1 MDIKIFVDADS
12 DTRLSRRIVRDLES
26 RGRSLESILDQY
38 FTTVKPMHEQ
48 FVEPSKKF
56 ADIIV
61 PQGGENKV
69 ALKMVCEQ
77 INSILG
83 IKED

>member
-1 MDIKIFVDADS
+1 MDIKIFIDADA
-12 DTRLSRRIVRDLES
+12 DTRLSRRIIRDLET
-26 RGRSLESILDQY
+26 RGRALDTILDQY
-38 FTTVKPMHEQ
+38 FTTVKPMHEE

-61 PQGGENKV
+61 PKGGENTV
-69 ALKMVCEQ
+69 ALNMVFEQ

-83 IKED
+83 IK